1 MNETVTITTKRFSD
15 LKLEE
20 LYGILRV
27 RSEVFVTGQK
37 CLYVDPDGRDF
48 GSVQVFASKGE
59 RIIACL
65 RIYGKEAGVVQIGR
79 VAVIESLRGSGIGR
93 MMMRQAISYVTENS
107 TDEKIYLEAQT
118 YAIGFYE
125 KLGFKVI
132 SDEFLDEGIPHKGME
147 LLIERVSGIQCADDA
162 AKTKRDKYSLVYKQ
176 VEALLEGEDDCIANM
191 SNIAALLHSTFGFWW
206 TGFYVVKG
214 DELVLGPFQG
224 PVACS
229 RIPFGRGVCGTAWKR
244 KESIV
249 VPDVEQFPG
258 HIACSSLSRSEI
270 VVPVL
275 RGGNVIALIDID
287 SKELNTFD
295 GIDREHLER
304 IADLIGKKWQ

>member
-48 GSVQVFASKGE
+48 GSVQVFASKGD
-59 RIIACL
+59 RIIGCL
-65 RIYGKEAGVVQIGR
+65 RIYQKEAGVLQIGR
-79 VAVIESLRGSGIGR
+79 VAVIESLRGTGIGR
-93 MMMRQAISYVTENS
+93 MMMRQAISHVTENS

-147 LLIERVSGIQCADDA
+147 LLI
-162 AKTKRDKYSLVYKQ
+162 K
-176 VEALLEGEDDCIANM
+176 
-191 SNIAALLHSTFGFWW
+191 
-206 TGFYVVKG
+206 
-214 DELVLGPFQG
+214 
-224 PVACS
+224 CS
-229 RIPFGRGVCGTAWKR
+229 IPLPSDRGKA
-244 KESIV
+244 SQS
-249 VPDVEQFPG
+249 DY
-258 HIACSSLSRSEI
+258 H
-270 VVPVL
+270 
-275 RGGNVIALIDID
+275 D
-287 SKELNTFD
+287 
-295 GIDREHLER
+295 
-304 IADLIGKKWQ
+304 